1 MKVMNTRR
9 DPANPPIQN
18 SSLALIVVIA
28 ILFGFSACAFGAT
41 TNVAAFGFSFSP
53 PSVTIRAGDSVTW
66 TGLSISHNVQTD
78 ADPFCGPVPVP
89 GGTCTIQFNQPGTYS
104 YYCSPHRVFGMVGT
118 VIVQPGGG
126 SPPSVTITNPANGAV
141 LAAPANVTIQASVSD
156 ADGSV
161 TNVQFFAN
169 GNLLGADTAN
179 PFSIVA
185 SNLAA
190 GSYALAAVATDDSGL
205 TRTSAV
211 VNVSGVTP
219 VVIALSGPMIT
230 NGQFQF
236 TYTANAG
243 LSYVVQNSSN
253 LASWVPVR
261 TNTAL
266 NSNEEFGEAFG
277 VQSLRFYRVERLP
290 NP

>member
-1 MKVMNTRR
+1 MKTMNTGESI
-9 DPANPPIQN
+9 ANLPIR
-18 SSLALIVVIA
+18 SSFLALIVVVA
-28 ILFGFSACAFGAT
+28 MQYGFEGGVVAAT

-89 GGTCTIQFNQPGTYS
+89 GGTCTIQFNQPGTYD
-104 YYCSPHRVFGMVGT
+104 YYCAPHRVFGMIGT
-118 VIVQPGGG
+118 VIVQPAGG

-141 LAAPANVTIQASVSD
+141 FAAPANVTVQASASD
-156 ADGSV
+156 TDGSV
-161 TNVQFFAN
+161 ANVQFFA
-169 GNLLGADTAN
+169 GSNLLGADATP

-190 GSYALAAVATDDSGL
+190 GSYALAAVAADDSGL

-211 VNVSGVTP
+211 VSVSVVAPGVIT
-219 VVIALSGPMIT
+219 LSAPIIT
-230 NGQFQF
+230 NGQFRF
-236 TYTANAG
+236 NYTANAG
-243 LSYVVQNSSN
+243 LKYVVQNSSN

-261 TNTAL
+261 TNTASG
-266 NSNEEFGEAFG
+266 SNEEFGEAFD
-277 VQSLRFYRVERLP
+277 VQSLRFYRIERVQDP
-290 NP
+290 